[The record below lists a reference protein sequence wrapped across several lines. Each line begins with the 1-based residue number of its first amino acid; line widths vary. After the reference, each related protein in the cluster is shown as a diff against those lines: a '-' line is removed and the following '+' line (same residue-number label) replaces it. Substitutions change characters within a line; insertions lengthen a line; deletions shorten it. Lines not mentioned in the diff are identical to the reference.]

1 MSDADADVIAGG
13 PQRPTKIYLIDDH
26 QGVRAGLRGLL
37 DKVDDMEVMGEAG
50 DGSDAL
56 QRIARD
62 RPEVVIT
69 DLNMEGMD
77 GLEAIAALR
86 GLDPR
91 PRVVVWSMYS
101 KPEQVKRA
109 VLAGADGY
117 VSKGDEFR
125 HVVQAV
131 RSVVHGERYFSAAV
145 SDWEQSVGDERLA
158 GLTPRQREILQ
169 LIAEGH
175 RTRQIAEM
183 LGVAAK
189 TVDTHRTQLMQRLDI
204 HDIAGLTRFAI
215 EVGLINLS
223 EAPRN

>member
-1 MSDADADVIAGG
+1 MSNASASKIEGEPRG
-13 PQRPTKIYLIDDH
+13 RTKIYLIDDH

-37 DKVDDMEVMGEAG
+37 DNVDDMEVVGEAG
-50 DGSDAL
+50 DGTYAL
-56 QRIARD
+56 QRIVD
-62 RPEVVIT
+62 DLPEVVIT
-69 DLNMEGMD
+69 DLSMDGMD
-77 GLEAIAALR
+77 GLEAIAALKS
-86 GLDPR
+86 LPSA
-91 PRVVVWSMYS
+91 PSVVVWSMYH
-101 KPEQVKRA
+101 KPEQVRRA

-117 VSKGDEFR
+117 VAKGDEFR

-131 RSVVHGERYFSAAV
+131 RSVIQGQQYFSAAV
-145 SDWEQSVGDERLA
+145 RDWERSVGDERLES
-158 GLTPRQREILQ
+158 LTPRQREILQ

-189 TVDTHRTQLMQRLDI
+189 TVDTHRTQLMQRLNI

-223 EAPRN
+223 ETHRP